1 MLLLVIL
8 TRNRIVNN
16 LITTRKKT
24 LHTQRHFHIPDIML
38 NNINSGI
45 SDSEAMCPEYK
56 AAACNIRKSKGM
68 YKLKKEV

>member
-1 MLLLVIL
+1 
-8 TRNRIVNN
+8 
-16 LITTRKKT
+16 
-24 LHTQRHFHIPDIML
+24 ML